1 MKTYSRTALLRMLA
15 LLLACAAM
23 FPGCATKK
31 RVDWNARIGSYTYD
45 QAVTDKGPPDKQ
57 ATLSDGRTVAEWI
70 EHRSGSGVS
79 IGTGFGAGN
88 VGVGVGHSI
97 GSSRDHTLKLIF
109 NKDGRLGS
117 WSKD

>member
-1 MKTYSRTALLRMLA
+1 MKSYSRPALLRILA
-15 LLLACAAM
+15 LLLACATM

-31 RVDWNARIGSYTYD
+31 RVDWNSRIGSYTYD

-70 EHRSGSGVS
+70 DHRSGSGLS

-109 NKDGRLGS
+109 NKDGRLES
-117 WSKD
+117 WSKN

>member
-1 MKTYSRTALLRMLA
+1 MKINSHLALLRMLT